1 MGSNAATKL
10 YRVVLNT
17 ERVLAIE
24 LLNAAQAL
32 EFRRPLR
39 SSKPIEDL
47 LAAYRKHVPFVEN
60 DQVMYTLIDAS
71 VKFASNREIVMLLVK
86 NIAKIVGV
94 DESGRLRVKGRDMN
108 VLGEIDNA
116 WLLADGDR
124 IAAYG
129 TMDKM
134 PEVAPDTEVV
144 DAEGGMLFRFVLR
157 FAYPSGLC
165 RKPRTGVPGQDQR
178 LELRRDRQ
186 AGRRHLEFRR
196 PLARNFRGRALR
208 AGDGTYPRDYR
219 NGYGLRRD
227 QERLRSYDRG

>member
-1 MGSNAATKL
+1 
-10 YRVVLNT
+10 
-17 ERVLAIE
+17 
-24 LLNAAQAL
+24 
-32 EFRRPLR
+32 
-39 SSKPIEDL
+39 
-47 LAAYRKHVPFVEN
+47 
-60 DQVMYTLIDAS
+60 
-71 VKFASNREIVMLLVK
+71 MLLVK

-144 DAEGGMLFRFVLR
+144 DAEGGML
-157 FAYPSGLC
+157 S
-165 RKPRTGVPGQDQR
+165 
-178 LELRRDRQ
+178 
-186 AGRRHLEFRR
+186 
-196 PLARNFRGRALR
+196 RNFRGRALR